1 MKRDLVYTIAI
12 IILSLLLFKQC
23 ETSNDFNKQ
32 RTELHKQNKALH
44 ETNKRLYD
52 TIYQLD
58 REISLER
65 TKIRLKDK
73 EIDSVKSL
81 RQKVVYI
88 VKDLTENQKDSII
101 NSYTK
106 DEVVATLIDY
116 PLVKTQ
122 LSLTLEQNKMLE
134 WTIGLLEKRAGLK
147 DNVIANHKKEISN
160 LNKEI
165 DLFEQEVKKRS
176 TGGFIYGQVNMNGFN
191 SYGAGFDY
199 VWGKIIA
206 GANINYDTF
215 ASPDNLN
222 INVKLGVKIF

>member
-1 MKRDLVYTIAI
+1 MKRDIIYIIAI
-12 IILSLLLFKQC
+12 IVLSLLLFKQC
-23 ETSNDFNKQ
+23 ETSTNFDKQ
-32 RTELHKQNKALH
+32 RTELHNQNKALQ
-44 ETNKRLYD
+44 EANKRLYD

-58 REISLER
+58 QEIATER

-73 EIDSVKSL
+73 QIDSVKAI
-81 RQKVVYI
+81 RQKVVYV
-88 VKDLTENQKDSII
+88 VKNLTEPQKDSII

-106 DEVVATLIDY
+106 DEVVTTLIDY
-116 PLVKTQ
+116 PLVKTE

-147 DNVIANHKKEISN
+147 DNVISNHKKEIEN

-199 VWGKIIA
+199 VWGKVI
-206 GANINYDTF
+206 GGVNINYDTF
-215 ASPDNLN
+215 ATPNNVN